1 MHSAIMN
8 ILSLEDIH
16 KSFGVKPLLVGVT
29 FGLDEADKIGV
40 IGANG
45 SGKTTLLK
53 IIAGEE
59 IPDSGRIVTANEKRI
74 TYLSQ
79 NPSFDEAANVLDTVL
94 AAHQAKLQLLHEYE
108 TACAEL
114 ARNSDDKLL
123 KRVDDLSHQLE
134 FTGAW
139 DIEAEAK
146 TVLQQLGITDVKAII
161 NALSGGQRKRVALAR
176 ALVTKPDLL
185 ILDEP
190 TNHLDAETVEWLEE
204 YLSDFNGALLLVTH
218 DRYFLDHVVNRI
230 VEIDRGRVT
239 RFDGNY
245 AYYLEKKEELDE
257 QRAIEGQK
265 REAMIRRELA
275 WLRRGAQARST
286 KQKARIQRAENL
298 MAQPKDQAKAELDIS
313 VRSRRLGNKILE
325 LHHIAKAYDGR
336 TLIRDFSY
344 TLKRGERMGII
355 GPNGAGKTT
364 LLEIIAG
371 RTKPDAGEIVIGET
385 VVLGYYDQESRAL
398 DDELRIIDYIKEVAE
413 WITTADGDKITASQM
428 LTKFLFPPEMQYT
441 PIARLSGGE
450 RRRLYLLRVLM
461 GTPNVLILDEVTNDL
476 DITTLMVL
484 EDYLESFAGCLIV
497 VSHDRY
503 FLDRTIDK
511 VFRFEGEGMI
521 REYPGNYSAFLEIR
535 EREAEEKAAVI
546 AEAKAAKAAVVTSE
560 TPSSKRK
567 LSYKETREL
576 EELETR
582 IAEAETRKAALEKQ
596 MHDNPTDYVL
606 IQELD
611 AELRTLSANLE
622 RDMERWAEL
631 AELA

>member
-1 MHSAIMN
+1 MN

-59 IPDSGRIVTANEKRI
+59 IADSGRIVIANEKRI

-79 NPSFDEAANVLDTVL
+79 NPSFDETANVLDTVL
-94 AAHQAKLQLLHEYE
+94 AAHQEKLQLLHEYE

-114 ARNSDDKLL
+114 ANSHDEKLL

-146 TVLQQLGITDVKAII
+146 MVLQQLGITDVKAII
-161 NALSGGQRKRVALAR
+161 NTLSGGQRKRVALAR

-204 YLSDFNGALLLVTH
+204 YLSDFKGALLLVTH

-245 AYYLEKKEELDE
+245 AYYLTKKEELDE

-265 REAMIRRELA
+265 RDAMIRRELV
-275 WLRRGAQARST
+275 WLRRGAQARTT
-286 KQKARIQRAENL
+286 KQKARVQRAENL
-298 MAQPKDQAKAELDIS
+298 IAQPKDQAKAEMDIS

-371 RTKPDAGEIVIGET
+371 RTRPDEGEIIIGET

-398 DDELRIIDYIKEVAE
+398 ADELRIIDYIKEVAE

-461 GTPNVLILDEVTNDL
+461 RTPNVLILDEVTNDL

-484 EDYLESFAGCLIV
+484 EDYLETFAGCLIV

-511 VFRFEGEGMI
+511 VFRFESDGVI

-535 EREAEEKAAVI
+535 EREAEEKAVMI
-546 AEAKAAKAAVVTSE
+546 AETKAAKVAVAAPEPATA
-560 TPSSKRK
+560 KRK
-567 LSYKETREL
+567 LSYKEAREL

-582 IAEAETRKAALEKQ
+582 IAEAETRQAELETR
-596 MHDNPTDYVL
+596 MHDNASDYVL

-611 AELRTLSANLE
+611 AELQTLNVKLE
-622 RDMERWAEL
+622 NDLERWAEL
-631 AELA
+631 AELV

>member
-1 MHSAIMN
+1 MN
-8 ILSLEDIH
+8 ILSLEDMH

-59 IPDSGRIVTANEKRI
+59 LADSGRLVTANEKRI

-79 NPSFDEAANVLDTVL
+79 NPSFDELANVLDTVL
-94 AAHQAKLQLLHEYE
+94 AAHQDKLQLLHEYE

-114 ARNSDDKLL
+114 AHGNDDKLL
-123 KRVDDLSHQLE
+123 KRIDELSHNLE

-146 TVLQQLGITDVKAII
+146 MVLQQLGITDVKAIL
-161 NALSGGQRKRVALAR
+161 NTLSGGQRKRVALAR

-185 ILDEP
+185 MLDEP

-204 YLSDFNGALLLVTH
+204 YLSDFKGALLLVTH
-218 DRYFLDHVVNRI
+218 DRYFLDHVTNRI
-230 VEIDRGRVT
+230 IEIERGRVT

-245 AYYLEKKEELDE
+245 AYYLEKKEEREE

-265 REAMIRRELA
+265 REAMIRRELV
-275 WLRRGAQARST
+275 WLRRGAQARTT
-286 KQKARIQRAENL
+286 KQKARVQRAEEL
-298 MAQPKDQAKAELDIS
+298 MAQPKDQAKAELNIS

-325 LHHIAKAYDGR
+325 LHNIGKSYDGR

-355 GPNGAGKTT
+355 GENGAGKTT

-371 RTKPDAGEIVIGET
+371 RTAPDAGEVVTGET
-385 VVLGYYDQESRAL
+385 VELGYYDQESRAL
-398 DDELRIIDYIKEVAE
+398 NDELRLIDYIKEVAE

-511 VFRFEGEGMI
+511 VFRFESNGAI

-546 AEAKAAKAAVVTSE
+546 AKSKAAKVAVTAPE
-560 TPSSKRK
+560 PATAKRK
-567 LSYKETREL
+567 LTYKETREL
-576 EELETR
+576 EELEMR
-582 IAEAETRKAALEKQ
+582 IAEAETRKAELEKR
-596 MHDNPTDYVL
+596 MHDNASDYVL

-611 AELRTLSANLE
+611 AELQSLNANLE
-622 RDMERWAEL
+622 RDLERWTEL
-631 AELA
+631 AEFG

>member
-1 MHSAIMN
+1 MN

-29 FGLDEADKIGV
+29 LGLDEADKIGV

-53 IIAGEE
+53 MIAGEE
-59 IPDSGRIVTANEKRI
+59 IPDRGRIVTANEKRI

-79 NPSFDEAANVLDTVL
+79 TPVFDAAANVLDTVL
-94 AAHQAKLQLLHEYE
+94 AAHAAKLQLLHEYE

-114 ARNSDDKLL
+114 ARDHDDKAL
-123 KRVDDLSHQLE
+123 KRVDELSHQLE

-146 TVLQQLGITDVKAII
+146 AVLQQLGITDVRATI
-161 NALSGGQRKRVALAR
+161 NTLSGGQCKRVALAR

-204 YLSDFNGALLLVTH
+204 YLLDFKGALLVVTH
-218 DRYFLDHVVNRI
+218 DRYFLDRVTNRI
-230 VEIDRGRVT
+230 IEIERGRVQ

-245 AYYLEKKEELDE
+245 AYYLEKKEEQDE
-257 QRAIEGQK
+257 QRALEGQK
-265 REAMIRRELA
+265 REAMIRRELT
-275 WLRRGAQARST
+275 WLRRGAQARTT
-286 KQKARIQRAENL
+286 KQKARVDRAEAL
-298 MAQPKDQAKAELDIS
+298 IAQPKDQAKAELDIS
-313 VRSRRLGNKILE
+313 IRSRRLGNKILE
-325 LHHIAKAYDGR
+325 LHHITKGYDGK
-336 TLIRDFSY
+336 TLLRDFSY
-344 TLKRGERMGII
+344 TLKRGERMGVI

-371 RTKPDAGEIVIGET
+371 RTKADSGEVVIGET
-385 VVLGYYDQESRAL
+385 VALGYYDQESRAL
-398 DDELRIIDYIKEVAE
+398 NDELRVIDYIKEVAE
-413 WITTADGDKITASQM
+413 WVTTADGDKITASQM

-461 GTPNVLILDEVTNDL
+461 STPNVLILDEVTNDF
-476 DITTLMVL
+476 DIATLMVL

-503 FLDRTIDK
+503 FLDRVVDK
-511 VFRFEGEGMI
+511 VFRFEGDGVV

-535 EREAEEKAAVI
+535 EREAEEKAAIV
-546 AEAKAAKAAVVTSE
+546 AESKAAKVAVAAPEV
-560 TPSSKRK
+560 PSGKRK

-582 IAEAETRKAALEKQ
+582 IAEAETHQAMLEKR
-596 MHDNPTDYVL
+596 MHDNPSDYVL
-606 IQELD
+606 IGELD
-611 AELRTLSANLE
+611 AELQTLKVNLE
-622 RDMERWAEL
+622 RDLERWAVL

>member
-1 MHSAIMN
+1 MN

-59 IPDSGRIVTANEKRI
+59 IADSGRIVTANERRI

-79 NPSFDEAANVLDTVL
+79 TPSFDESANVLDTVL

-108 TACAEL
+108 TACVEL
-114 ARNSDDKLL
+114 ASNNDDKLL
-123 KRVDDLSHQLE
+123 KRVDALSHQLE
-134 FTGAW
+134 FAGAW

-146 TVLQQLGITDVKAII
+146 MVLHQLGSTNIKAIL
-161 NALSGGQRKRVALAR
+161 NTLSGGQRKRVALAR

-204 YLSDFNGALLLVTH
+204 YLADFKGALLLVTH

-230 VEIDRGRVT
+230 VEIERGRVT

-245 AYYLEKKEELDE
+245 AYYLEKKEELNE
-257 QRAIEGQK
+257 QRALEGQK
-265 REAMIRRELA
+265 REAMIRRELV
-275 WLRRGAQARST
+275 WLRRGAQARTT
-286 KQKARIQRAENL
+286 KQKARVQRAENL
-298 MAQPKDQAKAELDIS
+298 IAQPKDQAKAEMDIS

-371 RTKPDAGEIVIGET
+371 RTQPDAGEIVIGET

-398 DDELRIIDYIKEVAE
+398 ADELRIIDYIKEVAE

-521 REYPGNYSAFLEIR
+521 REYPGNYTAFLEIR
-535 EREAEEKAAVI
+535 EREAEEKAAVV
-546 AEAKAAKAAVVTSE
+546 AEAKAAKAAVVTPE
-560 TPSSKRK
+560 VPAAKRK
-567 LSYKETREL
+567 LTYKETREL
-576 EELETR
+576 EELEVR
-582 IAEAETRKAALEKQ
+582 IAEAETHIAALEKQ
-596 MHDNPTDYVL
+596 MHDNPSDYIL

-611 AELRTLSANLE
+611 AEVQRLNATLE

-631 AELA
+631 AEWGFSG

>member
-1 MHSAIMN
+1 MN
-8 ILSLEDIH
+8 ILSLEAIH

-79 NPSFDEAANVLDTVL
+79 NPSFDEAVNVIDTVL
-94 AAHQAKLQLLHEYE
+94 AAHQTTLQMLHEYE
-108 TACAEL
+108 TACVEL
-114 ARNSDDKLL
+114 AHGDDEKLL
-123 KRVDDLSHQLE
+123 KRIDELSHQLE

-146 TVLQQLGITDVKAII
+146 TVLQQLGITDLKATI
-161 NALSGGQRKRVALAR
+161 NTLSGGQRKRVALAR

-204 YLSDFNGALLLVTH
+204 YLADFKGALLLVTH

-230 VEIDRGRVT
+230 VEIERGRVT

-245 AYYLEKKEELDE
+245 AYYLEKKEQLDE

-265 REAMIRRELA
+265 REAMIRRELV
-275 WLRRGAQARST
+275 WLRRGAQARTT
-286 KQKARIQRAENL
+286 KQKARVQRAESL
-298 MAQPKDQAKAELDIS
+298 IAQPKDQAKAELDIS
-313 VRSRRLGNKILE
+313 VRSARLGNKILE
-325 LHHIAKAYDGR
+325 LHHISKSYDDH

-364 LLEIIAG
+364 LLEIIAA
-371 RTKPDAGEIVIGET
+371 RTAPDTGEVITGET

-398 DDELRIIDYIKEVAE
+398 ADEQRVIDYIKEVAE
-413 WITTADGDKITASQM
+413 WITTANGDHITASQM
-428 LTKFLFPPEMQYT
+428 LTKFLFPPETQYT

-461 GTPNVLILDEVTNDL
+461 GMPNVLILDEVTNDL

-503 FLDRTIDK
+503 FMDRTIDK
-511 VFRFEGEGMI
+511 VFRFEGDGAI

-535 EREAEEKAAVI
+535 EREAEEQAAVV
-546 AEAKAAKAAVVTSE
+546 AEAKAVRATVAAPEVTP
-560 TPSSKRK
+560 TKRK

-582 IAEAETRKAALEKQ
+582 IAEAETRKAEIEKR
-596 MHDNPTDYVL
+596 MHDNPSDYVL

-611 AELRTLSANLE
+611 VGLQMLNTNLE
-622 RDMERWAEL
+622 HDMERWATL
-631 AELA
+631 AEFVE

>member
-1 MHSAIMN
+1 MN

-59 IPDSGRIVTANEKRI
+59 IADSGRLVTANEKRI

-79 NPSFDEAANVLDTVL
+79 NPGFDESANVLDTVL
-94 AAHQAKLQLLHEYE
+94 AAHQAKLNLLHEYE

-114 ARNSDDKLL
+114 ARGNDDKLL
-123 KRVDDLSHQLE
+123 KRVDELSHQLE
-134 FTGAW
+134 FSGAW

-146 TVLQQLGITDVKAII
+146 TVLQQLGITDVKAIL
-161 NALSGGQRKRVALAR
+161 NTLSGGQRKRVALAR

-204 YLSDFNGALLLVTH
+204 YLADFKGALLLVTH

-230 VEIDRGRVT
+230 IEIERGRVT
-239 RFDGNY
+239 RYDGNY

-257 QRAIEGQK
+257 QRALEGQK
-265 REAMIRRELA
+265 REAMIRRELT
-275 WLRRGAQARST
+275 WLRRGAQARTT
-286 KQKARIQRAENL
+286 KQKARVQRAEGL
-298 MAQPKDQAKAELDIS
+298 IAQPKDQAKAELDIS
-313 VRSRRLGNKILE
+313 VRSSRLGGKILE
-325 LHHIAKAYDGR
+325 LHHISKAYDGKV
-336 TLIRDFSY
+336 LIRDFSY
-344 TLKRGERMGII
+344 TLKRGERMGLI

-371 RTKPDAGEIVIGET
+371 RTKPDRGEIVMGET

-398 DDELRIIDYIKEVAE
+398 NDEQRVIDYIKEVAE
-413 WITTADGDKITASQM
+413 WVTTADGDKITASQM

-511 VFRFEGEGMI
+511 VFRFEAAGTI

-535 EREAEEKAAVI
+535 EREAAEKATVV
-546 AEAKAAKAAVVTSE
+546 AETKAARAAVAIPE
-560 TPSSKRK
+560 ATPTKRK
-567 LSYKETREL
+567 LTYKETREL

-582 IAEAETRKAALEKQ
+582 IAEAETHKATLEKR
-596 MHDNPTDYVL
+596 MHDNPSDYLL

-611 AELRTLSANLE
+611 AELQKLNASLE
-622 RDMERWAEL
+622 QDLERWAEL
-631 AELA
+631 AEFVS

>member
-1 MHSAIMN
+1 MN
-8 ILSLEDIH
+8 ILSLEDMH

-59 IPDSGRIVTANEKRI
+59 LADSGRLVTANEKRI

-79 NPSFDEAANVLDTVL
+79 NPSFDETANVLDTVL
-94 AAHQAKLQLLHEYE
+94 AAHQEKLQLLHEYE

-114 ARNSDDKLL
+114 ANSHHEKLL

-146 TVLQQLGITDVKAII
+146 MVLQQLGITDVKAIL
-161 NALSGGQRKRVALAR
+161 NTLSGGQRKRVALAR

-204 YLSDFNGALLLVTH
+204 YLSDFKGALLLVTH
-218 DRYFLDHVVNRI
+218 DRYFLDHVTNRI
-230 VEIDRGRVT
+230 IEIERGRVT

-275 WLRRGAQARST
+275 WLRRGAQARTT
-286 KQKARIQRAENL
+286 KQKARVQRAEEL

-325 LHHIAKAYDGR
+325 LHNIGKSYDGR

-355 GPNGAGKTT
+355 GENGAGKTT

-371 RTKPDAGEIVIGET
+371 HTAPDAGEVVTGET

-398 DDELRIIDYIKEVAE
+398 NDELRIIDYIKEVAE

-461 GTPNVLILDEVTNDL
+461 GTPNVLLLDEVTNDL

-511 VFRFEGEGMI
+511 VFRFEGDGVV

-535 EREAEEKAAVI
+535 EREAEEKAAMV
-546 AEAKAAKAAVVTSE
+546 AEAKAAKVTVTVPE
-560 TPSSKRK
+560 VPASKRK
-567 LSYKETREL
+567 LSYKEAREL
-576 EELETR
+576 EELEMR
-582 IAEAETRKAALEKQ
+582 IAEAETRKAELEKR
-596 MHDNPTDYVL
+596 MHDNASDYVL
-606 IQELD
+606 IQEWD
-611 AELRTLSANLE
+611 VELQSLNANLE
-622 RDMERWAEL
+622 RDLERWTEL
-631 AELA
+631 AEFS

>member
-1 MHSAIMN
+1 MN
-8 ILSLEDIH
+8 ILSLEDMH

-59 IPDSGRIVTANEKRI
+59 IADSGRIVTANEKRI

-79 NPSFDEAANVLDTVL
+79 NPSFEETANVLDTVL

-108 TACAEL
+108 TACGEL
-114 ARNSDDKLL
+114 ANSHDEKLL
-123 KRVDDLSHQLE
+123 KRVDDLSHQLD

-146 TVLQQLGITDVKAII
+146 MVLQQLGITDVRASI
-161 NALSGGQRKRVALAR
+161 NTLSGGQRKRVALAR

-204 YLSDFNGALLLVTH
+204 YLSDFKGALLLVTH

-230 VEIDRGRVT
+230 IEIDRGRVT

-275 WLRRGAQARST
+275 WLRRGAQARTT
-286 KQKARIQRAENL
+286 KQKARVQRAENL
-298 MAQPKDQAKAELDIS
+298 MAQPKDQTKAELDIS
-313 VRSRRLGNKILE
+313 VRSRRLGGKILE
-325 LHHIAKAYDGR
+325 LHHVAKSYDGR

-355 GPNGAGKTT
+355 GANGAGKTT

-371 RTKPDAGEIVIGET
+371 RTAPDAGEVVTGAT

-398 DDELRIIDYIKEVAE
+398 DDELRVIDYIKEVAE

-484 EDYLESFAGCLIV
+484 EDYLESFAGCLLV

-511 VFRFEGEGMI
+511 VFRFEGEGVI

-535 EREAEEKAAVI
+535 AREAEEQVAVV
-546 AEAKAAKAAVVTSE
+546 AEAKAAKVVVAE
-560 TPSSKRK
+560 PEVSSAKRK

-582 IAEAETRKAALEKQ
+582 IAEAETRKVELEKQ
-596 MHDNPTDYVL
+596 MHDHPSDYVL

-611 AELRTLSANLE
+611 AELRALNASLE
-622 RDMERWAEL
+622 RDLERWAEL
-631 AELA
+631 AEFA